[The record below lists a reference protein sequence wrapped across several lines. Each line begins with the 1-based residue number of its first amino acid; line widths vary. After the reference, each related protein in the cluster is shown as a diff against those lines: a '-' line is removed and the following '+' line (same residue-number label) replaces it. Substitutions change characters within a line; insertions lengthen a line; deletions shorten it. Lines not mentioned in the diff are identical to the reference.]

1 MNKACALAALLML
14 AAAPAWAQNSQEIL
28 TLDEPALIAILKDV
42 SAPTFNKAK
51 ACQRLAV
58 VGTAASV
65 PALADLLADETLN
78 LYARF
83 GLEGIADP
91 AADAA
96 LREAANRLTGRQLV
110 GVLNSIGQRRDKQA
124 TELLR
129 SKLKDADT
137 NVAAAAAAALGALG
151 TSEAA
156 AALREAIAASPTAPV
171 AVACLACAERL
182 AAAGERGPAL
192 QLYRA
197 VRRSAAPPNLRS
209 DAARGILRLAP
220 PERAREL
227 LVRLLHSERELEF
240 NTALAALREL
250 EGDEFTATV
259 VAELEKLPPPRQAL
273 ALRAL
278 GDRPAGVPLPVVL
291 NAAKSE
297 YPAIREAAIRVLARL
312 GDASAVAVLLDTALG
327 DGPTAQLARE
337 RLKTISGEAVDSAI
351 LERLAAAEPSAKIV
365 LFDLAG
371 SRGIAA
377 AAPLAR
383 ESLGASEPEV
393 RRAALAAL
401 GQLVSLDELD
411 VLLDL
416 ALADP
421 GQGEVEAARDALRT
435 AALRVDDRDACAT
448 RLAARLDSV
457 PAEKKAYLLDLI
469 GQVGGPAALAV
480 VVASASSPDAAIKDA
495 ATRVLGEWA
504 TPDVAPELLKIAK
517 SDAEARYRIRAL
529 RGYLRVARQLQVPAD
544 KRLEMFQTAMDIAE
558 RDEERQLALDVLTR
572 IPSADTLALATTYLA
587 QPALKQAAAQ
597 AALRIAPKI
606 PKSDAAAVAKAM
618 QQILAADVGQE
629 LAAQA
634 RQLLQ
639 QAQSGGGAK

>member
-1 MNKACALAALLML
+1 MYKACAIAPLLL
-14 AAAPAWAQNSQEIL
+14 VAAAAPAWAQNSQEIL
-28 TLDEPALIAILKDV
+28 ALDEPALIAILQDAN
-42 SAPTFNKAK
+42 APTFNKAK

-96 LREAANRLTGRQLV
+96 LREAAKQLRGRQLV

-129 SKLKDADT
+129 SKLKDLDAD
-137 NVAAAAAAALGALG
+137 VAAAAVAALGALG

-156 AALREAIAASPTAPV
+156 AALREAIAAAPTAPV
-171 AVACLACAERL
+171 AMACLACADRL
-182 AAAGERGPAL
+182 TASGERETAL

-197 VRRSAAPPNLRS
+197 VRRSAAPDNLRA
-209 DAARGILRLAP
+209 DAARGLLRLAP
-220 PERAREL
+220 PERARQL
-227 LVRLLHSERELEF
+227 LVRLLQSDRELEF

-250 EGDEFTATV
+250 EGNEVTATV
-259 VAELEKLPPPRQAL
+259 VAELEKLPPPRRAL
-273 ALRAL
+273 ALLAL
-278 GDRPAGVPLPVVL
+278 GDRPGGVPLPVVL
-291 NAAKSE
+291 SAAKSE

-312 GDASAVAVLLDTALG
+312 GDASAVSVLLDTALG
-327 DGPTAQLARE
+327 DGPLALLARE
-337 RLKTISGEAVDSAI
+337 RLKMISGEGVDSAI
-351 LERLAAAEPSAKIV
+351 LERFATAEPSARVV

-371 SRGIAA
+371 GRGIAA
-377 AAPLAR
+377 AVPMAR
-383 ESLGASEPEV
+383 EELGAAEPEV
-393 RRAALAAL
+393 RRAALGAL

-411 VLLDL
+411 LLLDL

-457 PAEKKAYLLDLI
+457 PAEKQAYLLDLI

-480 VVASASSPDAAIKDA
+480 VATSASSPDAAIKDA

-504 TPDVAPELLKIAK
+504 TPDVAAELLKIAK
-517 SDAEARYRIRAL
+517 NDTEARYRVRAL
-529 RGYLRVARQLQVPAD
+529 RGYLRVARQLQVTAE
-544 KRLEMFQTAMDIAE
+544 KRLEMFQTAMEIAE

-572 IPSADTLALATTYLA
+572 IPSADSLALATTYLS

-597 AALRIAPKI
+597 AALRIAPKL
-606 PKSDAAAVAKAM
+606 PKSDAAAVAQAM
-618 QQILAADVGQE
+618 QQILAADVGEE

-634 RQLLQ
+634 RQFLQ
-639 QAQSGGGAK
+639 QAEGGGAH